1 MHVFIQ
7 IDTMLAKYSPLLG
20 GHSVGPRAEAGLR
33 TTVQHGAVQGG
44 GGPGLDHRQDAV
56 CGYRARKI
64 KYHLSSMRHYT
75 RLSTDWS

>member
-64 KYHLSSMRHYT
+64 PSIIHATLHKVI
-75 RLSTDWS
+75 D